1 MSATVLVDR
10 RAGRKRPPSA
20 PTRKAAI
27 DTDELSRAESLRED
41 ERRTIAHMLHDD
53 LGQIVTNMRLEL
65 AAAIRIQQSLAQP
78 GGHDIVDRLQSIA
91 GLLDLGAETLR
102 RITTALR
109 PQVLIQ
115 LGLAASVS
123 WEAGLFERRTGI
135 RCQVRVAPGL
145 TVDDDAATTLYRIL
159 LEALNNV
166 VKHASAG
173 SVRITVVKS
182 AGALVM
188 TVRDNGR
195 GVTDAQ
201 RVNPATIGLQGM
213 RERALAAGGDLRIS
227 SPNGS
232 GTRLVV
238 TIPDRRPAGT
248 RGRAK
253 KVRPRA

>member
-1 MSATVLVDR
+1 MSDTVPVGR
-10 RAGRKRPPSA
+10 RAGRKSLPSA
-20 PTRKAAI
+20 PTRQAAA
-27 DTDELSRAESLRED
+27 DTDELARAESLRED

-65 AAAIRIQQSLAQP
+65 AAAIRIQHTLAQP
-78 GGHDIVDRLQSIA
+78 GGHDLVDRLQSIA
-91 GLLDLGAETLR
+91 GLLDIGVETLR
-102 RITTALR
+102 RITAALR
-109 PQVLIQ
+109 PQVLDQ
-115 LGLAASVS
+115 LGLAASVK

-145 TVDDDAATTLYRIL
+145 TVDDETATSLYRIL

-166 VKHASAG
+166 VKHARAG
-173 SVRITVVKS
+173 TVWITVVKT

-195 GVTDAQ
+195 GITDAQ
-201 RVNPATIGLQGM
+201 SVDPSTMGLHGM
-213 RERALAAGGDLRIS
+213 RERAVAAGGDLRIS

-253 KVRPRA
+253 KERPRA